1 MVDALESDLIEG
13 AGLDVFE
20 TEPLSD
26 DSSLWEMDEVIIT
39 PHCAAFT
46 VDYFRD
52 VGGLVRENVER
63 PRNGKKLTNRVV

>member
-1 MVDALESDLIEG
+1 MVDALESNSIEG

-20 TEPLSD
+20 TEPLPEESP
-26 DSSLWEMDEVIIT
+26 LWEMDEVIIT

-63 PRNGKKLTNRVV
+63 LRDGKELTNQVV